1 MTARLAVLLSGRRI
15 GTLVQTHRVEFHYDE
30 EYLTLDH
37 ATPLSLAMPPRAE
50 PYLRD
55 RTLPW
60 LDGLLP
66 DRLEVRQ
73 RWAQQFRVSAR
84 NPVALMTHMG
94 RDCPGA
100 VQLCPESDLDEVSAG
115 RGELVPLSDDQ
126 LGRRIRALR
135 ADSAS
140 WTVAGERWSLGGAQ
154 AKIAVVEQDG
164 GWYEAHGSLPTT
176 HIIKPGVAG
185 FAAQGLV
192 EHVCMS
198 AARSLGVPA
207 APTRYLEFDGQAAV
221 IIARY
226 DRVERAGAIVRIHQE
241 DLCQTLS
248 APPAKKYETDGGP
261 SATDISDL
269 LRGRAD
275 ADSHRRFVEAVAL
288 NYLLGAS
295 DGHAKNYAVLLSGS
309 QVRLAPLYDLASSL
323 PYDPIDDDSDLRKTA
338 MAIGGAR
345 RFGQVTRRHWERF
358 ARRTGTEVE
367 PFLSRVGELA
377 AALPDAVAGALSA
390 LPSSPQR
397 DQLRSR
403 FLDRLAGHLDLALE
417 GLDRKDD
424 RGGEK
429 RG

>member
-1 MTARLAVLLSGRRI
+1 MTVQLAVLLSGRRI
-15 GTLVQTHRVEFHYDE
+15 GTLIQTHQVEFRYSDD
-30 EYLTLDH
+30 YLSLNPS
-37 ATPLSLAMPPRAE
+37 TPLSLAMPPRTE
-50 PYLRD
+50 PYRRD

-84 NPVALMTHMG
+84 NPVALMVHMG

-100 VQLCPESDLDEVSAG
+100 VQLCPEPEVEEVRTDSGDL
-115 RGELVPLSDDQ
+115 LPLSEAQ

-135 ADSAS
+135 TDGDA

-154 AKIAVVEQDG
+154 AKIAVVERDG
-164 GWYEAHGSLPTT
+164 QWYEAHGSVPTT

-198 AARSLGVPA
+198 AVRSLGVPT
-207 APTRYLEFDGQAAV
+207 APTRYLEFDGQGAV
-221 IIARY
+221 IITRY
-226 DRVERAGAIVRIHQE
+226 DRVDHHGKIIRIHQE
-241 DLCQTLS
+241 DLCQALS
-248 APPAKKYETDGGP
+248 VPATKKYETDGGP
-261 SATDISDL
+261 SAADISDL

-275 ADSHRRFVEAVAL
+275 SDSHRRFVEAVAL

-345 RFGQVTRRHWERF
+345 RYGQVSRRHWERF
-358 ARRTGTEVE
+358 ARRTGTDLE

-377 AALPDAVAGALSA
+377 AQLPDAVAAALST
-390 LPSSPQR
+390 LPPSAER
-397 DQLRSR
+397 DQLRVR
-403 FLDRLAGHLDLALE
+403 FLDRLADHLAQTIKV
-417 GLDRKDD
+417 LDQRSD
-424 RGGEK
+424 RRTT

>member
-1 MTARLAVLLSGRRI
+1 MTVQLAVLLSGRRI
-15 GTLVQTHRVEFHYDE
+15 GTLIQTHQVEFRYSDD
-30 EYLTLDH
+30 YLSLNPS
-37 ATPLSLAMPPRAE
+37 TPLSLAMPPRTE
-50 PYLRD
+50 PYRRD

-84 NPVALMTHMG
+84 NPVALMVHMG

-100 VQLCPESDLDEVSAG
+100 VQLCPEPEVEEVRTDSGDL
-115 RGELVPLSDDQ
+115 LPLSEAQ

-135 ADSAS
+135 TDGDA

-154 AKIAVVEQDG
+154 AKIAVVERDG
-164 GWYEAHGSLPTT
+164 QWYEAHGSVPTT

-198 AARSLGVPA
+198 AVRSLGVPT
-207 APTRYLEFDGQAAV
+207 APTRYLEFDGQGAV
-221 IIARY
+221 IITRY
-226 DRVERAGAIVRIHQE
+226 DRVDHHGKIIRVHQE
-241 DLCQTLS
+241 DLCQALS
-248 APPAKKYETDGGP
+248 VPATKKYETDGGP
-261 SATDISDL
+261 SAADISDL

-275 ADSHRRFVEAVAL
+275 SDSHRRFVEAVAL

-345 RFGQVTRRHWERF
+345 RYGQVSRRHWERF
-358 ARRTGTEVE
+358 ARRTGTDLE

-377 AALPDAVAGALSA
+377 AQLPDAVAAALST
-390 LPSSPQR
+390 LPAVGP
-397 DQLRSR
+397 
-403 FLDRLAGHLDLALE
+403 A
-417 GLDRKDD
+417 
-424 RGGEK
+424 
-429 RG
+429 